1 MRSVDINAPVQWNN
15 SIDYRNPDIMPL
27 MIAGLNIENSK
38 FEEEKFRSGIKVDKI
53 VSNFLSESSKNM
65 NRKSISENES
75 IKSADSKSEN
85 DKLNDKIKSCKKI
98 SKQNW
103 FVDENSFIKQNSQH
117 NDISENLVLP
127 KANSTCKSNSGSL
140 DKINEFFDEITEMR
154 DRLKLLR
161 EFE

>member
-85 DKLNDKIKSCKKI
+85 DKLNDKIKNCKKL
-98 SKQNW
+98 SKQNV
-103 FVDENSFIKQNSQH
+103 FVDKNSFIKQYSQY

-127 KANSTCKSNSGSL
+127 KANSTCKNNSGSL
-140 DKINEFFDEITEMR
+140 EKINKFFDEITEMR